1 MVGKQRDCTA
11 YRTLR
16 RYSTRTMMCRSKKGG
31 ILMRTGEEI
40 LSEENMKFVSQA
52 LLEEDVC
59 W

>member
-1 MVGKQRDCTA
+1 
-11 YRTLR
+11 
-16 RYSTRTMMCRSKKGG
+16 MMYRSKKGG